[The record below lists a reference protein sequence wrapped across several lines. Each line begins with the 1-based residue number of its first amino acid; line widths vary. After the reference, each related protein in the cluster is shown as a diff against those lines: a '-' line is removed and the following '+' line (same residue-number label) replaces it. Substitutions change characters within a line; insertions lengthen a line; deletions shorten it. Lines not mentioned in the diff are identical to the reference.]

1 MREYASLNMNK
12 DFRRAYYRGKSFV
25 SSAIVVYLVKNRESK
40 CRVGITTGK
49 KIGCAV
55 ERNRARRRIRAAF
68 DELYKNERVKDGLR
82 TFDVVIVARHK
93 AAILKSTEIRQQLC
107 DIWGKSGIL

>member
-1 MREYASLNMNK
+1 MREYASLNLNK

-25 SSAIVVYLVKNRESK
+25 SSAIVVYLVKNRENK

-68 DELYKNERVKDGLR
+68 DELYKSERVKDGLR
-82 TFDVVIVARHK
+82 GFDVVIVARHK
-93 AAILKSTEIRQQLC
+93 ATFLKSTEIYKQMC
-107 DIWGKSGIL
+107 DILGKSGIL